1 MIHGDVLCLST
12 WFSNICYKLVC
23 LLTNRRYIIP
33 LCLEEVILN
42 IFWLGISA
50 FILFKNVLLNYCM
63 FNNTEQRTIPC
74 LVKWVKNCFTNVTPL
89 NSCVCVCVCFFLFF
103 FIYLHP
109 VNRVYIQDISA
120 ADTTLQIGASACCS
134 GQTNHKL
141 LIINESRVLRECNTP
156 CT

>member
-89 NSCVCVCVCFFLFF
+89 NSCVCVCVCVGFFFLYISPPSEPS
-103 FIYLHP
+103 IYTGHIRCRYNPSDRSVRMLFRA
-109 VNRVYIQDISA
+109 NQS
-120 ADTTLQIGASACCS
+120 Q
-134 GQTNHKL
+134 
-141 LIINESRVLRECNTP
+141 IINY
-156 CT
+156 